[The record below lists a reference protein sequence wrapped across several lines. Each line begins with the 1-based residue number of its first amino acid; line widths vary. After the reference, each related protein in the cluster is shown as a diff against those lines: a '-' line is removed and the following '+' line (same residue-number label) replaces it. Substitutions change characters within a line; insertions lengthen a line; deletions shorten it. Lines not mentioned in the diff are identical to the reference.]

1 MGYNIGG
8 IAGRQGG
15 YISGCVNHGQILG
28 RKDVGGIV
36 GQAEPYIVLMYSSD
50 SLQDLDT
57 ALNDMQ
63 GLVNNML
70 DDIDY
75 TTDTVSGR
83 INTISIYASDARESS
98 KELIDKTS
106 DYMDDIKD
114 FARQY

>member
-1 MGYNIGG
+1 MGYNVGG
-8 IAGRQGG
+8 IVGRQGG

-83 INTISIYASDARESS
+83 INTYP
-98 KELIDKTS
+98 
-106 DYMDDIKD
+106 YMLQTQEK
-114 FARQY
+114 APKN